1 MTDLLKKQ
9 AEIQRSVQPVVTAF
23 QKYIETSGKSLNRS
37 LITGFS
43 RDELEGTLNVF
54 SSSRGDRESG
64 WYRAIQRRLDVMDQ
78 EERNRRKTRDKWK
91 DRFIGAGITLVVWA
105 ITEFIKRALN

>member
-1 MTDLLKKQ
+1 MPDPLKKKT
-9 AEIQRSVQPVVTAF
+9 EILRSVQPVVTAF
-23 QKYIETSGKSLNRS
+23 HKYVETSGRSPDKS

-43 RDELEGTLNVF
+43 REELEGTLNVF
-54 SSSRGDRESG
+54 SSSIGDRESG